1 MVSAIDT
8 NRSKRMKKQSANPPA
23 RSHQSKFRFPWKLPA
38 QTAIVSVAIVLSN
51 TVSCAAQG
59 HSGGPHSD
67 SVDLIEA
74 SLPDAPLPADSIHND
89 WRLTSTDPVG
99 TKHPDEELTV
109 RKLPLR
115 FLNDEWHIVTS
126 PARIRTADL
135 KWLLPLAGA
144 TAAAFATD
152 THTMRD
158 VVSRNPSFNEANNTS
173 SDVLRGFAIGVPVLL
188 FGAGHLSGDQHSR
201 EAGLLAG
208 EAMIDAY
215 VFDEVIKYGTLRER
229 PSKDNAR
236 GRFFVGDSSSDPSFV
251 SGHSIVAWSS
261 AAVLA
266 GEYQKPWQQGM
277 IYSLAT
283 GVSLTRVLGQQ
294 HFPSDVLLGSAA
306 GWLIGHYVY
315 RAHHRHLAK

>member
-1 MVSAIDT
+1 
-8 NRSKRMKKQSANPPA
+8 MKKRSANPPT
-23 RSHQSKFRFPWKLPA
+23 RSTQPEPRFPRKFSMHA
-38 QTAIVSVAIVLSN
+38 ATISVAVILCS
-51 TVSCAAQG
+51 AAACTAQARM
-59 HSGGPHSD
+59 GGPESGMAD
-67 SVDLIEA
+67 WMEG
-74 SLPDAPLPADSIHND
+74 SLPEAPLPSNTLHTNVSPAPA
-89 WRLTSTDPVG
+89 DPVQ

-115 FLNDEWHIVTS
+115 FLSDEWNIFTS

-144 TAAAFATD
+144 SAVAFATD

-158 VVSRNPSFNEANNTS
+158 VVSRNPSFNEANSTS
-173 SDVLRGFAIGVPVLL
+173 SDVLRGVAVGVPVLL
-188 FGAGHLSGDQHSR
+188 FGAGHFAGNEHQR

-208 EAMIDAY
+208 EAMIDAL
-215 VFDEVIKYGTLRER
+215 VFDEVIKFGTLRER
-229 PSKDNAR
+229 PRENNAR
-236 GRFFVGDSSSDPSFV
+236 GRFFVGDASSDPSFI

-266 GEYQKPWQQGM
+266 DEYHKPWQQGI

-283 GVSLTRVLGQQ
+283 GASLTRVLGQQ

-315 RAHHRHLAK
+315 RAHHRHIAK

>member
-1 MVSAIDT
+1 MAVVMRVD
-8 NRSKRMKKQSANPPA
+8 RGKRMNKESANPLA
-23 RSHQSKFRFPWKLPA
+23 RNYPLRRTLTGMV
-38 QTAIVSVAIVLSN
+38 QTTIASISVALAMSV
-51 TVSCAAQG
+51 TVPSIAQG
-59 HSGGPHSD
+59 PSSRPND
-67 SVDLIEA
+67 DDLKA
-74 SLPDAPLPADSIHND
+74 SLPDAPVAAS
-89 WRLTSTDPVG
+89 PVSARG
-99 TKHPDEELTV
+99 AAVVQPPTEGMNPEEELSV
-109 RKLPLR
+109 RKFPSR
-115 FLNDEWHIVTS
+115 FLSDEVHIFTS
-126 PARIRTADL
+126 PARIRAADL

-144 TAAAFATD
+144 SAAAFATD

-158 VVSRNPSFNEANNTS
+158 VVSRDSGFNQANGTS

-188 FGAGHLSGDQHSR
+188 FGTGHIAGNEHQR

-215 VFDEVIKYGTLRER
+215 VFDEVVKYGTLRER
-229 PSKDNAR
+229 PSQDNAR
-236 GRFFVGDSSSDPSFV
+236 GRFFVGGASSDPSFV

-266 GEYQKPWQQGM
+266 EEYHRPWQQGM

-283 GVSLTRVLGQQ
+283 GVSLTRVLAQQ

-315 RAHHRHLAK
+315 RAHHRHHGND